1 MEYAISAVW
10 LCIESMALFFACKAF
25 LKQKIGLKQTVA
37 AFVCALCVSFILNNL
52 TGDFFQNNL
61 YIKMLLSFIIAFLA
75 VSLTFSG
82 AWYVRIILV
91 ATWLF
96 IIGIAETIML
106 SGVSFILGLSVSE
119 LVWKKWLYMKRYIA
133 VVIVLSMLFISGC
146 TNNRT
151 ETAQMTNPAEA
162 DVLNTTLGYVP
173 AKVSVPDWLGSI
185 WGWDTY
191 NDTLWLGVQKPD
203 GDLLVAIYDTISDS
217 WQSFALET
225 KDIHNPV
232 PLCVSV
238 SGDSFWVL
246 LKESYTEADI
256 KGGANLDELGYYV
269 ISTELSKKNSICS
282 RIPFAG
288 DNSTEGDGAIICSV
302 LALDAN
308 RALLTTFSTT
318 YLIDPNGEVLDD
330 SALPAVGEIFQL
342 RVNDKQYIRTSSGYA
357 ELDKASLKFG
367 EVVSIKNKGFFS
379 SNMGDFLTTEQK
391 ALLRYD
397 PVSGDKTEIFKWM
410 NVALSYSEMGGSRV
424 LENSR
429 GEFFYPTSSDIIKVT
444 PSQVPEKHTL
454 TMVCFGDSSD
464 EMYQYQS
471 TAYTYTSELMD
482 AIVRFNNTDPEFK
495 IEIKPVVYENEA
507 ERDRLLIELA
517 TSNEIDIVDT
527 SLLPENAIKDGLFV
541 DMLPYIDADEELS
554 RDDFIQPLLNAMLK
568 NGALYEYTDKFT
580 LLTMITRRD
589 IYTGHEAWTID
600 GIRELKTR
608 TADLDCLSRERL
620 LDSFILAATAEFVDW
635 DEMTCSFDSTAFKNW
650 LTFLKEQPSVIEKY
664 ENPLLFQISTDLA
677 GDTGFWARTIME
689 TDYAVAGFPEAAGTG
704 SYFVKLNGPFD
715 ADAPSVGNN
724 TRLGIL
730 ASGQHHDGAW
740 RFVRMLMT
748 GESNA
753 NIMTGIPVL
762 KERFE
767 RAVNATVTNQRDQQ
781 QNIDIFN
788 ESDAEILRE
797 QVYNTRKLVHKD
809 ETLRAII
816 QSEATAYFEGQKSVD
831 EAAAQIQ
838 SRVSIYL
845 AEQS

>member
-1 MEYAISAVW
+1 
-10 LCIESMALFFACKAF
+10 
-25 LKQKIGLKQTVA
+25 
-37 AFVCALCVSFILNNL
+37 
-52 TGDFFQNNL
+52 
-61 YIKMLLSFIIAFLA
+61 
-75 VSLTFSG
+75 
-82 AWYVRIILV
+82 
-91 ATWLF
+91 
-96 IIGIAETIML
+96 
-106 SGVSFILGLSVSE
+106 
-119 LVWKKWLYMKRYIA
+119 MKRYIA

-429 GEFFYPTSSDIIKVT
+429 GEFFYPTSGDIIKVT

-781 QNIDIFN
+781 QNMDIFN

>member
-1 MEYAISAVW
+1 
-10 LCIESMALFFACKAF
+10 
-25 LKQKIGLKQTVA
+25 
-37 AFVCALCVSFILNNL
+37 
-52 TGDFFQNNL
+52 
-61 YIKMLLSFIIAFLA
+61 
-75 VSLTFSG
+75 
-82 AWYVRIILV
+82 
-91 ATWLF
+91 
-96 IIGIAETIML
+96 
-106 SGVSFILGLSVSE
+106 
-119 LVWKKWLYMKRYIA
+119 
-133 VVIVLSMLFISGC
+133 
-146 TNNRT
+146 
-151 ETAQMTNPAEA
+151 
-162 DVLNTTLGYVP
+162 
-173 AKVSVPDWLGSI
+173 
-185 WGWDTY
+185 
-191 NDTLWLGVQKPD
+191 
-203 GDLLVAIYDTISDS
+203 
-217 WQSFALET
+217 
-225 KDIHNPV
+225 
-232 PLCVSV
+232 
-238 SGDSFWVL
+238 
-246 LKESYTEADI
+246 
-256 KGGANLDELGYYV
+256 
-269 ISTELSKKNSICS
+269 
-282 RIPFAG
+282 
-288 DNSTEGDGAIICSV
+288 
-302 LALDAN
+302 
-308 RALLTTFSTT
+308 
-318 YLIDPNGEVLDD
+318 
-330 SALPAVGEIFQL
+330 
-342 RVNDKQYIRTSSGYA
+342 
-357 ELDKASLKFG
+357 
-367 EVVSIKNKGFFS
+367 
-379 SNMGDFLTTEQK
+379 
-391 ALLRYD
+391 
-397 PVSGDKTEIFKWM
+397 M

-527 SLLPENAIKDGLFV
+527 SLLPENAIKDGLLV

-608 TADLDCLSRERL
+608 TVDLDCLSRERL

-677 GDTGFWARTIME
+677 GDAGFWARTIME
-689 TDYAVAGFPEAAGTG
+689 TDYSVAGFPEAAGTG

-730 ASGQHHDGAW
+730 ASGKHHDGAW

-762 KERFE
+762 KDRFE

-781 QNIDIFN
+781 QNMDIFN
-788 ESDAEILRE
+788 ESDAEILQE